1 MSTFLTAAILCLLPI
16 SELRGGLPYALAR
29 GWTPLAAIPVCV
41 VLNCLA
47 GPVTYAFLG
56 TAHRLLARW
65 RPYERVFDR
74 LINRARRKVAPHVAR
89 YGALGLVVFVGI
101 PLPFTGAYTGAL
113 GAWVLGVSFRRAIL
127 PICLGVLL
135 AGIIVTAVYYLV
147 TVAGLE
153 ALRIFI
159 KE

>member
-1 MSTFLTAAILCLLPI
+1 MSTFLTVALLCLLPV
-16 SELRGGLPYALAR
+16 SELRGGLPYALAS
-29 GWTPLAAIPVCV
+29 GWTPVAAFSVCV
-41 VLNCLA
+41 VFNCLA

-56 TAHRLLARW
+56 TAHRLLVRW
-65 RPYERVFDR
+65 KSYERAFDR
-74 LINRARRKVAPHVAR
+74 LINRSRRKVAPYVSR
-89 YGALGLVVFVGI
+89 YGALGLIVFVGI

-113 GAWVLGVSFRRAIL
+113 GAWVLGIPFRRAVG
-127 PICLGVLL
+127 PVCAGVLL
-135 AGIIVTAVYYLV
+135 AAIIVTAVYYLV